1 MSKVWVLIIGVLEV
15 NPELEYIHAQRG
27 RTQKALFGRVFKIID
42 KDWFNIQL
50 SLHAVV
56 A

>member
-1 MSKVWVLIIGVLEV
+1 MSFLRFTKAVANICTIINNYLSTLSCIFE
-15 NPELEYIHAQRG
+15 
-27 RTQKALFGRVFKIID
+27 IID